1 MHGAHVLRT
10 VFHGRA
16 GVRRGGAGVLAGA
29 DLSRETISFSGE
41 RPMALEVQALTGRR
55 FAAPIDF
62 AAHIQRAARDLVRV
76 AVGLGRNPIPED
88 LWPIL
93 ATHASETL
101 PPGTENALEAA
112 RPVTVIELEVAAG
125 EGTPELC
132 EELKGRVWFWRGW
145 L

>member
-16 GVRRGGAGVLAGA
+16 GVRRGGARVLAGA

-88 LWPIL
+88 LCVN
-93 ATHASETL
+93 
-101 PPGTENALEAA
+101 GGGNMY
-112 RPVTVIELEVAAG
+112 
-125 EGTPELC
+125 
-132 EELKGRVWFWRGW
+132 RGGGAKMYHG
-145 L
+145 LGGSLSA

>member
-1 MHGAHVLRT
+1 M
-10 VFHGRA
+10 
-16 GVRRGGAGVLAGA
+16 AGA

-76 AVGLGRNPIPED
+76 AAGLGRNPIPED

-93 ATHASETL
+93 AAHASETL
-101 PPGTENALEAA
+101 LPGTENALGAA
-112 RPVTVIELEVAAG
+112 RPVTVVEVQVAAG
-125 EGTPELC
+125 EDAPELR
-132 EELKGRVWFWRGW
+132 EEFKGRI
-145 L
+145 

>member
-1 MHGAHVLRT
+1 
-10 VFHGRA
+10 
-16 GVRRGGAGVLAGA
+16 
-29 DLSRETISFSGE
+29 
-41 RPMALEVQALTGRR
+41 MALEVQALTGRR

-62 AAHIQRAARDLVRV
+62 AAHIQRAARDLVRA

-125 EGTPELC
+125 EDTPETVRGVQGPGLVPTRMAGAARPQRRG
-132 EELKGRVWFWRGW
+132 LHRYWLQGSVHGADLAGRLFGPGRSIERRV
-145 L
+145 

>member
-93 ATHASETL
+93 ATDASERC
-101 PPGTENALEAA
+101 
-112 RPVTVIELEVAAG
+112 RPAPRT
-125 EGTPELC
+125 
-132 EELKGRVWFWRGW
+132 RWRPRGP
-145 L
+145 